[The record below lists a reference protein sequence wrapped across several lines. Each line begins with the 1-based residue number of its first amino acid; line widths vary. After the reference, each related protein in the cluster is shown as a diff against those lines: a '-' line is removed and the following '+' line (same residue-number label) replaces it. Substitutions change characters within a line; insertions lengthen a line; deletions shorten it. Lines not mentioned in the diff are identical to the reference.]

1 MQTKQSALASNMVN
15 TIQLLRDMIAIP
27 SVNPMTTNS
36 DAPVERAMGNFIETV
51 LTRAGI
57 DCERQQVAEGRDNV
71 VGIVHGNSGSAG
83 VMLNS
88 HMDTVPI
95 DNMAISPFDPTI
107 KDGRIYGRG
116 SCDAKASIAA
126 MLTAVINYA
135 QQSDR
140 PATAVFAAMVDEEF
154 SFSGSWKLIEKQWPV
169 SACVVGEPTQLR
181 RVIAHKGIVR
191 WHVSVEGL
199 SAHGATPELGRN
211 AVYDAARVT
220 LALEEFAQQLRTK
233 ELHHLLG
240 QTTLNVGKISG
251 GHAVNIV
258 PDRCVIEA
266 EMRLLP
272 NADGKRW
279 VEECREFVRA
289 RVGSEVRLTFDEP
302 YLLDPA
308 METPDGALIVTLL
321 GDARQQ
327 EVGDAGALEGANY
340 GTDGSKLARAG
351 IQTVICG
358 PGDIAQAHTDSE
370 FVEIE
375 QVECAARVYGHLL
388 SNWSFVER

>member
-1 MQTKQSALASNMVN
+1 MAN

-27 SVNPMTTNS
+27 SVNPMTTS
-36 DAPVERAMGNFIETV
+36 SGAPVERAMGNFIETI

-57 DCERQQVAEGRDNV
+57 DCERQQVAEGRDNLI
-71 VGIVHGNSGSAG
+71 GIVQANNGSRTAG

-95 DNMAISPFDPTI
+95 DNMSISPFDPTI
-107 KDGRIYGRG
+107 KGGRIYGRG
-116 SCDAKASIAA
+116 SCDAKASLAA
-126 MLTAVINYA
+126 MLTAVSNYA
-135 QQSDR
+135 QQGER
-140 PATAVFAAMVDEEF
+140 PATVVFAAMADEEF
-154 SFSGSWKLIEKQWPV
+154 SFSGSWRLIEKQWPV
-169 SACVVGEPTQLR
+169 SACVIGEPTRLQ

-191 WHVSVEGL
+191 WCITVEGL
-199 SAHGATPELGRN
+199 SAHGATPELGRS
-211 AVYDAARVT
+211 AVYDAARVA
-220 LALEEFAQQLRTK
+220 LALEEFARQLSAK
-233 ELHHLLG
+233 QSHPLLG
-240 QTTLNVGKISG
+240 HTTLNVGRITG
-251 GHAVNIV
+251 GQSVNIV
-258 PDRCVIEA
+258 PDRCVLEA

-279 VEECREFVRA
+279 LVECLEFVRA
-289 RVGSEVRLTFDEP
+289 RVGAEVKLTFAEP

-308 METPDGALIVTLL
+308 METAVEAPIVTSL
-321 GDARQQ
+321 GNARQ
-327 EVGDAGALEGANY
+327 EECGDPGTLEGANY

-375 QVECAARVYGHLL
+375 QVELAARVYEHLL
-388 SNWSFVER
+388 SNWSPLEQ

>member
-1 MQTKQSALASNMVN
+1 MVN

-36 DAPVERAMGNFIETV
+36 GAPVERAMGNFIETI

-57 DCERQQVAEGRDNV
+57 DCERQQVAHGRDNIVGV
-71 VGIVHGNSGSAG
+71 VHASNGERAAG

-95 DNMAISPFDPTI
+95 DNMSISPFDPAI
-107 KDGRIYGRG
+107 KDGLIFGRG
-116 SCDAKASIAA
+116 SCDAKASLAA

-135 QQSDR
+135 QQSNR
-140 PATAVFAAMVDEEF
+140 RATAVFAAMADEEF

-169 SACVVGEPTQLR
+169 SACVVGEPTRLR
-181 RVIAHKGIVR
+181 RVIAHKGLVR
-191 WHVSVEGL
+191 WRISVEGV

-211 AVYDAARVT
+211 AVYDAARVV
-220 LALEEFAQQLRTK
+220 LALQEFALELRTK
-233 ELHHLLG
+233 EPHHLLG
-240 QTTLNVGKISG
+240 HTTLNVGRIAG
-251 GHAVNIV
+251 GQSVNIV
-258 PDRCVIEA
+258 PDRCVLEA

-272 NADGKRW
+272 NVDGKHW
-279 VEECREFVRA
+279 LKECFEFVRA
-289 RVGSEVRLTFDEP
+289 RVGPEVQLTFDEP

-308 METPDGALIVTLL
+308 METPSDALIVTSL
-321 GDARQQ
+321 GEARQQ
-327 EVGDAGALEGANY
+327 EFGDDGALEGANY

-375 QVECAARVYGHLL
+375 QVELAARVYGNLL
-388 SNWSFVER
+388 SNWSSCEQ